1 MEGFSRRAVG
11 YPLQVGEKPDI
22 GFQWFPRRPF
32 VEIGFLQEKTYG
44 PYGFTC
50 GNDRTDTEKEPLVRL
65 AAAFHLR
72 VRFGF
77 SLLGS
82 VYRSSWHRG
91 CKIYRHEECEG

>member
-1 MEGFSRRAVG
+1 MEGFSRRGVG
-11 YPLQVGEKPDI
+11 YPLQLSEKLDMGSEVGL
-22 GFQWFPRRPF
+22 
-32 VEIGFLQEKTYG
+32 LQEKTYG

-65 AAAFHLR
+65 GTACDLR

-82 VYRSSWHRG
+82 ASRSFWHRG
-91 CKIYRHEECEG
+91 CKIFWHEECGGLQGEVE